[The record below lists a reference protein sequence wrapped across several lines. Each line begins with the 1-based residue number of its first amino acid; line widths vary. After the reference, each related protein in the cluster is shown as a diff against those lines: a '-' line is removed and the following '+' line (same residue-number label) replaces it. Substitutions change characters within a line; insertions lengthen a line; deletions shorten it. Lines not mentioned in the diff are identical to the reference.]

1 MKRWTIIAAA
11 LAVLGLLL
19 AGCSITKVSSANA
32 ETLEYTIMKAEDY
45 PEEVAKLLDENKEQE
60 FQMTYQDGQ
69 YLYLLKG
76 YGRQETGGYSIQ
88 VEDVS
93 RWDNA
98 VHLKTMLIGPP
109 REEELT
115 KEPSYPSLVIKME
128 YREDPVIFE

>member
-1 MKRWTIIAAA
+1 MKKWTIT
-11 LAVLGLLL
+11 AVCMAVFSLLL
-19 AGCSITKVSSANA
+19 TGCHITKVSSANA
-32 ETLEYTIMKAEDY
+32 EALEYTVMKEADY
-45 PEEVAKLLDENKEQE
+45 PEEVAKLLEENKEQE

-76 YGRQETGGYSIQ
+76 YGKQETGGYSIQ

-98 VHLKTMLIGPP
+98 VHLKTTLGGPP
-109 REEELT
+109 REEELK

>member
-98 VHLKTMLIGPP
+98 VHLKTILIGPP